1 MLDSKPISAKSLGE
15 YFQVNGNLLEEQYR
29 DYLSNFHQWDQLEHA
44 CEWILFEKNI
54 GTNISIDE
62 TSLSQGELYTVLT
75 NKEAKGRKGSLI
87 AMIKGTN
94 SDHIRKILEKI
105 PLKRRKMVKEI
116 TLDMAPTM
124 EKIAKYTFPDAK
136 LVTDRFHVQ
145 KLAYEAVQE
154 LRIKHRWEAIDLE
167 NNTIELGRELK
178 QKYFPATF
186 ENGDTLKQLLARSRY
201 LLFKPESKW
210 TQTQRQRAEILFA
223 KYPDIQEA
231 YNLSM
236 ELGHI
241 YHTTKDKGVAFTRLA
256 RWYDKVEKS
265 GFKTFNTI
273 ARSIQ
278 EHYLTILNFFD
289 NRSSNASAESF
300 NAKIKAFRASFRGV
314 RNVSF
319 FLFRLSNI
327 YA

>member
-1 MLDSKPISAKSLGE
+1 LGD
-15 YFQVNGNLLEEQYR
+15 YFQINGNLLEEQYR
-29 DYLSNFHQWDQLEHA
+29 DYLSNFHQWNQMEHA
-44 CEWILFEKNI
+44 CEWILFEKNL
-54 GTNISIDE
+54 GTSISIDE

-75 NKEAKGRKGSLI
+75 NKEAKGRKGALI

-94 SDHIRKILEKI
+94 SDRIRKILEKI
-105 PLKRRKMVKEI
+105 PLKKRRLVKEI

-124 EKIAKYTFPDAK
+124 EKIAKYTFPEAK

-145 KLAYEAVQE
+145 KLAYDAVQE
-154 LRIKHRWEAIDLE
+154 LRIKHRWDAIELE
-167 NNTIELGRELK
+167 NNAIELGRQL
-178 QKYFPATF
+178 QRKYFSATF

-210 TQTQRQRAEILFA
+210 TPTQRQRAEILFA
-223 KYPDIQEA
+223 KYPDIEEA

-256 RWYDKVEKS
+256 KWYDKVEKS
-265 GFKTFNTI
+265 GFKTFNII

>member
-1 MLDSKPISAKSLGE
+1 LG
-15 YFQVNGNLLEEQYR
+15 
-29 DYLSNFHQWDQLEHA
+29 HA
-44 CEWILFEKNI
+44 CDWILFENNI
-54 GTNISIDE
+54 GTSISIDE
-62 TSLSQGELYTVLT
+62 TSLTQGELYTVLT
-75 NKEAKGRKGSLI
+75 NKEAKGRKGAII

-94 SDHIRKILEKI
+94 SERIRKILEKI
-105 PLKRRKMVKEI
+105 PLKKRKMVKEI

-124 EKIAKYTFPDAK
+124 EKIARYTFPDAN

-154 LRIKHRWEAIDLE
+154 LRIKHRWEAIELE
-167 NNTIELGRELK
+167 NNAIELGRQVQ

-201 LLFKPESKW
+201 LLFKPETKW
-210 TQTQRQRAEILFA
+210 TPVQRQRAEILFA
-223 KYPDIQEA
+223 KYPDIEEA

-256 RWYDKVEKS
+256 KWYDKVEKS
-265 GFKTFNTI
+265 GFKTFNII
-273 ARSIQ
+273 AKSIQ

>member
-1 MLDSKPISAKSLGE
+1 MLDTKPVSAKSLGE
-15 YFQVNGNLLEEQYR
+15 YYNLNGKLLEQQYR
-29 DYLSNFHQWDQLEHA
+29 DHLSDFLEWDQGEHA
-44 CEWILFEKNI
+44 CDWILFENNI
-54 GTNISIDE
+54 GEYISIDE

-75 NKEAKGRKGSLI
+75 NKEAKGRKGALI
-87 AMIKGTN
+87 AIIKGTN
-94 SDHIRKILEKI
+94 SDYIREILEKI
-105 PLKRRKMVKEI
+105 PLKKRKSVKEI

-124 EKIAKYTFPDAK
+124 EKIAKYTFTNAK

-154 LRIKHRWEAIDLE
+154 LRIRHRWEAIDQE
-167 NNTIELGRELK
+167 NKEIELGKEMKKKHIAEVL
-178 QKYFPATF
+178 

-201 LLFKPESKW
+201 LLFKTDSKW
-210 TQTQRQRAEILFA
+210 TPSQRQRAELLFA
-223 KYPDIQEA
+223 RYPDIEEA

-236 ELGHI
+236 ELGRI

-256 RWYDKVEKS
+256 KWYDKVEKA
-265 GFKTFNTI
+265 GFKTFNII

-278 EHYLTILNFFD
+278 EHYLTILNYFD
-289 NRSSNASAESF
+289 NRSTNASAESF
-300 NAKIKAFRASFRGV
+300 NAKIKSFRASFRGV
-314 RNVSF
+314 RNVTF

>member
-1 MLDSKPISAKSLGE
+1 MGG
-15 YFQVNGNLLEEQYR
+15 YFQINGNLLEEQYR
-29 DYLSNFHQWDQLEHA
+29 DHLSNFHQWDQLEHA
-44 CEWILFEKNI
+44 CEWILFEENI

-62 TSLSQGELYTVLT
+62 TSLSQGELYTVLS
-75 NKEAKGRKGSLI
+75 NKDAKGRKGALI

-94 SDHIRKILEKI
+94 SDRIRKILEKI
-105 PLKRRKMVKEI
+105 PLKKRKMVKEI

-154 LRIKHRWEAIDLE
+154 LRIKHRWEAIELE
-167 NNTIELGRELK
+167 NNAIELGRQVQ

-210 TQTQRQRAEILFA
+210 TPIQRQRAEILFA
-223 KYPDIQEA
+223 KYPDIEEA

-241 YHTTKDKGVAFTRLA
+241 YHTTKDKGVAFTKLA
-256 RWYDKVEKS
+256 KWYDKVEKS
-265 GFKTFNTI
+265 GFKTFNII
-273 ARSIQ
+273 AKSIQ